1 MTDLKRTPLYE
12 AHVKA
17 GAKLVEFGG
26 WEMPVQ
32 YTGIIEEHK
41 ACRSAA
47 GIFDVSHM
55 GEIDVKGADALK
67 FVNKLITNDAVK
79 MQIKQCLYS
88 PMCYENGGA
97 VDDLL
102 VYKMADNHYYIIV
115 NASNTDKDFEWFQRN
130 VGEMDVQLANISS
143 QTAQIAVQGPK
154 AEAILQRLTDL
165 DLAAIKYYWFDY
177 GKVDGV
183 DAIVSRTGYTGE
195 DGFEVYVKAEA
206 AMGIWD
212 KIVDAGKGDG
222 LVPVGLGARDT
233 LRLEAR
239 LPLYGHELSADINP
253 LEACLGIFVK
263 LDKDDFNGKDAL
275 AEQKEDGLQRKVVG
289 FEMVGRGIPR
299 NDYPIKKDGR
309 LIGWVT
315 SGSFAPALNKN
326 IGLAIVE
333 TEYSAIDSEFDVEIR
348 GKGIAAKV
356 IKTPFYVRS
365 K

>member
-1 MTDLKRTPLYE
+1 MTNLKRTPLYD

-32 YTGIIEEHK
+32 YAGIIEEHK
-41 ACRSAA
+41 ACREAA

-55 GEIDVKGADALK
+55 GEIDVSGPDALK
-67 FVNKLITNDAVK
+67 FVNKLITNDAAK

-88 PMCYENGGA
+88 PMCYETGGA

-102 VYKMADNHYYIIV
+102 VYKMADDHYYIVV
-115 NASNTDKDFEWFQRN
+115 NASNTDKDFEWFLQNAKGQN
-130 VGEMDVQLANISS
+130 VKVDNISLE
-143 QTAQIAVQGPK
+143 TAQIAVQGPK
-154 AEAILQRLTDL
+154 AEAILQRITDL
-165 DLAAIKYYWFDY
+165 DLSTLKYYWFDY

-195 DGFEVYVKAEA
+195 DGFEVYVKPEA
-206 AMGIWD
+206 ATRVWD
-212 KIVDAGKGDG
+212 KIIDTGKGDG

-239 LPLYGHELSADINP
+239 LPLYGHEMSADINP
-253 LEACLGIFVK
+253 LEAGLGIFVK
-263 LDKDDFNGKDAL
+263 VNKVEFNGKAAL
-275 AEQKEDGLQRKVVG
+275 VKQKEEGLHRKVVG

-299 NDYPIKKDGR
+299 SHYPVKKDDKV
-309 LIGWVT
+309 IGLVT

-326 IGLAIVE
+326 IGLAIVKA
-333 TEYSAIDSEFDVEIR
+333 EYSAIDTEFEIEIR
-348 GKGIAAKV
+348 GKGVVAKV
-356 IKTPFYVRS
+356 IKTPFYIR
-365 K
+365 KK